1 MNRLGVKPR
10 GTRPVPPVERKAQ
23 TGSPSTGDVG
33 LATRLVGDDADVV
46 ADPRFRVILLGSVVS
61 PMGASLV
68 SPLLDSLVGV
78 YGVSEARI
86 GLVMAAFTAPA
97 IAAIPLVGLVSDR
110 YGRKPVLTAGLATFG
125 AAGVALAFTA
135 DFRAVVALRL
145 LQGIGFTGIAPV
157 LIAATGDLFAGD
169 REATAQG
176 VRFTTVGLSLA
187 LVPALAGLLVALAW
201 QYPFALY
208 ALGLPAA
215 AVVHVHFEEPTTATD
230 DGDAARN
237 VHRLGAALR
246 RPRLGLVL
254 LGRTVPSVL
263 WFGFLTYNSIVVVRF
278 LDGSPGA
285 AGALVGVA
293 SAASSVGGTQ
303 VGRLTA
309 AFETRRVPLLA
320 GTAAS
325 GVGLGGVAL
334 APSLAIAGVGAVVVG
349 AGFGVVLTLYR
360 STISTLAPDDLRG
373 SLVSLGESAGRLG
386 STLTPVV
393 MGGAVAL
400 ATPRYGFEAAVRGTL
415 LGVVGCG
422 VAVGVVAVVLAD
434 RYAGLAAD

>member
-1 MNRLGVKPR
+1 MAL
-10 GTRPVPPVERKAQ
+10 TE
-23 TGSPSTGDVG
+23 
-33 LATRLVGDDADVV
+33 RLVGENADVA
-46 ADPRFRVILLGSVVS
+46 ADPRFRVILLGSLVS

-68 SPLLDSLVGV
+68 SPLLDSLVSV
-78 YGVSEARI
+78 YGVSEARV

-97 IAAIPLVGLVSDR
+97 IVAIPLVGLVSDR
-110 YGRKPVLTAGLATFG
+110 YGRKPVLTAGLAVFG
-125 AAGVALAFTA
+125 AAGAALAFTT
-135 DFRAVVALRL
+135 DFRVVVALRF
-145 LQGIGFTGIAPV
+145 LQGVGYTGVAPV

-176 VRFTTVGLSLA
+176 LRFTTVGLSLA
-187 LVPALAGLLVALAW
+187 LVPVLAGLLVALAW
-201 QYPFALY
+201 QYPFAIY

-215 AVVHVHFEEPTTATD
+215 AVVHRYYEESAGGNGDPD
-230 DGDAARN
+230 DGAD
-237 VHRLGAALR
+237 HRLRDALR
-246 RPRLGLVL
+246 SPRLGLVL
-254 LGRTVPSVL
+254 LGRTVPSIL

-278 LDGSPGA
+278 LDGTPGA

-293 SAASSVGGTQ
+293 SVASSVGGTQ

-325 GVGLGGVAL
+325 GAGLGGVAL
-334 APSLAIAGVGAVVVG
+334 APSLPVAIVAAVVVG
-349 AGFGVVLTLYR
+349 AGFGLVLTLYR
-360 STISTLAPDDLRG
+360 STISTLAPDALRG
-373 SLVSLGESAGRLG
+373 SLVSLGESAGRAG

-415 LGVVGCG
+415 LGVVVVGG
-422 VAVGVVAVVLAD
+422 ALGVVAVVLAD
-434 RYAGLAAD
+434 RYADLAADG

>member
-1 MNRLGVKPR
+1 VAL
-10 GTRPVPPVERKAQ
+10 TE
-23 TGSPSTGDVG
+23 
-33 LATRLVGDDADVV
+33 RLVGENADVA
-46 ADPRFRVILLGSVVS
+46 ADPRFRVILLGSLVS
-61 PMGASLV
+61 PMGASVV
-68 SPLLDSLVGV
+68 SPLLDSLVPV

-97 IAAIPLVGLVSDR
+97 IVAIPLVGLVSDR
-110 YGRKPVLTAGLATFG
+110 YGRKPVLTVGLAVFG
-125 AAGVALAFTA
+125 TAGAALAFTTE
-135 DFRAVVALRL
+135 FRAVVVLRF
-145 LQGIGFTGIAPV
+145 LQGVGYTGVAPV
-157 LIAATGDLFAGD
+157 LVAATGDLFAGD

-176 VRFTTVGLSLA
+176 LRFTTAGLSLA
-187 LVPALAGLLVALAW
+187 LVPVLAGLLVALAW
-201 QYPFALY
+201 QYPFAIY

-215 AVVHVHFEEPTTATD
+215 AVVHRYYEESAGGNGDTT
-230 DGDAARN
+230 DGAD
-237 VHRLGAALR
+237 HRLRDALR
-246 RPRLGLVL
+246 SPRLGPVP
-254 LGRTVPSVL
+254 LGRAVPSTL

-293 SAASSVGGTQ
+293 SVASSVGGTQ

-325 GVGLGGVAL
+325 GAGLGGVAL
-334 APSLAIAGVGAVVVG
+334 APSLPVAMIAAVVVG
-349 AGFGVVLTLYR
+349 AGFGLVLTLFR
-360 STISTLAPDDLRG
+360 STISTLAPDALRG
-373 SLVSLGESAGRLG
+373 SLVSLGESAGRVG

-415 LGVVGCG
+415 LGVV
-422 VAVGVVAVVLAD
+422 AVGSALGVVAVVLAD
-434 RYAGLAAD
+434 RYADLAADG

>member
-1 MNRLGVKPR
+1 MEL
-10 GTRPVPPVERKAQ
+10 T
-23 TGSPSTGDVG
+23 
-33 LATRLVGDDADVV
+33 TRLVGDDADVV

-68 SPLLDSLVGV
+68 SPLLDSLVSV

-97 IAAIPLVGLVSDR
+97 IVAIPLVGLVSDR
-110 YGRKPVLTAGLATFG
+110 YGRKPVLTAGLAIFG
-125 AAGVALAFTA
+125 ATGAALAFTT
-135 DFRAVVALRL
+135 DFRVVVALRL
-145 LQGIGFTGIAPV
+145 LQGVGFTGVAPV
-157 LIAATGDLFAGD
+157 LIAATGDLFTGD

-187 LVPALAGLLVALAW
+187 LVPVLAGLLVALAW

-208 ALGLPAA
+208 ALGLPTA
-215 AVVHVHFEEPTTATD
+215 AVVHRYFEEPTTANGSD
-230 DGDAARN
+230 RGRDVRRLGDA
-237 VHRLGAALR
+237 LR
-246 RPRLGLVL
+246 SPRLGLVL

-293 SAASSVGGTQ
+293 SVASSVGGAQ

-325 GVGLGGVAL
+325 GVGLGGIAL
-334 APSLAIAGVGAVVVG
+334 APSLPVAAVAAVVIG

-373 SLVSLGESAGRLG
+373 SLVSLGESAGRVG

-400 ATPRYGFEAAVRGTL
+400 ATPRFGFEAAVRGTL

-422 VAVGVVAVVLAD
+422 VAVGVVAVLLAD
-434 RYAGLAAD
+434 RHATLAADG

>member
-1 MNRLGVKPR
+1 MAL
-10 GTRPVPPVERKAQ
+10 TE
-23 TGSPSTGDVG
+23 
-33 LATRLVGDDADVV
+33 RLVGENADVA
-46 ADPRFRVILLGSVVS
+46 ADPRFRVILLGSLVS

-68 SPLLDSLVGV
+68 SPLLDSLVSV

-97 IAAIPLVGLVSDR
+97 IVAIPLVGLVSDR
-110 YGRKPVLTAGLATFG
+110 YGRKPVLTAGLAVFG
-125 AAGVALAFTA
+125 AAGAALAFTT
-135 DFRAVVALRL
+135 DFRVVVALRF
-145 LQGIGFTGIAPV
+145 LQGVGYTGVAPV

-176 VRFTTVGLSLA
+176 LRFTTVGLSLA
-187 LVPALAGLLVALAW
+187 LVPVLAGLLVALAW
-201 QYPFALY
+201 QYPFAIY

-215 AVVHVHFEEPTTATD
+215 AVVHRYYEESASGNGETK
-230 DGDAARN
+230 DGDG
-237 VHRLGAALR
+237 HRLRDALR
-246 RPRLGLVL
+246 SPRLGLVL

-293 SAASSVGGTQ
+293 SVASSVGGTQ

-325 GVGLGGVAL
+325 GAGLGGVAL
-334 APSLAIAGVGAVVVG
+334 APSLPVAGVGAVVVG

-360 STISTLAPDDLRG
+360 STISTLAPDALRG
-373 SLVSLGESAGRLG
+373 SLVSLGESAGRVG

-393 MGGAVAL
+393 MGGVVAL

-415 LGVVGCG
+415 LGVV
-422 VAVGVVAVVLAD
+422 AVGGALGVVAVVLAD
-434 RYAGLAAD
+434 RYADLAADG

>member
-1 MNRLGVKPR
+1 M
-10 GTRPVPPVERKAQ
+10 
-23 TGSPSTGDVG
+23 G

-46 ADPRFRVILLGSVVS
+46 ADPRFRVILLGSVIS

-97 IAAIPLVGLVSDR
+97 IVAIPLVGLVSDR

-125 AAGVALAFTA
+125 AAGAALAFTA
-135 DFRAVVALRL
+135 DFRTVLALRL
-145 LQGIGFTGIAPV
+145 VQGVGFTGIAPV

-176 VRFTTVGLSLA
+176 VRFTTVGLSLG
-187 LVPALAGLLVALAW
+187 LVPVLAGLFVALAW
-201 QYPFALY
+201 QYPFALF

-215 AVVHVHFEEPTTATD
+215 AVVHRYFEEPATATNG
-230 DGDAARN
+230 GDSAHN
-237 VHRLGAALR
+237 VRRLAAALR
-246 RPRLGLVL
+246 RPRLGFVL

-293 SAASSVGGTQ
+293 SVASSVGGTQ

-334 APSLAIAGVGAVVVG
+334 APSLPVVGVGAVVVG

-400 ATPRYGFEAAVRGTL
+400 ATPRYGFEIAVRGTL

-422 VAVGVVAVVLAD
+422 AVGGAVAVVLAD
-434 RYAGLAAD
+434 RHADLAADG

>member
-1 MNRLGVKPR
+1 
-10 GTRPVPPVERKAQ
+10 
-23 TGSPSTGDVG
+23 VG

-68 SPLLDSLVGV
+68 SPLLDSLVSV
-78 YGVSEARI
+78 YGVSEAQV

-97 IAAIPLVGLVSDR
+97 IVAIPLVGLVSDR
-110 YGRKPVLTAGLATFG
+110 YGRKPVLTAGLAIFG
-125 AAGVALAFTA
+125 ATGAALAFTT

-145 LQGIGFTGIAPV
+145 LQGVGFTGIAPV

-187 LVPALAGLLVALAW
+187 LVPVLAGVLVALSW

-215 AVVHVHFEEPTTATD
+215 VVVHRYFEESATENGD
-230 DGDAARN
+230 TDRGHDVRRLGDA
-237 VHRLGAALR
+237 LR
-246 RPRLGLVL
+246 SPRLGLVL

-293 SAASSVGGTQ
+293 SVASSVGGTQ

-334 APSLAIAGVGAVVVG
+334 APSLPVAAVAAVVIG

-422 VAVGVVAVVLAD
+422 VALGVVAVLLAD
-434 RYAGLAAD
+434 RHATLAADG

>member
-1 MNRLGVKPR
+1 
-10 GTRPVPPVERKAQ
+10 
-23 TGSPSTGDVG
+23 VG

-97 IAAIPLVGLVSDR
+97 IVAIPLVGLVSDR

-125 AAGVALAFTA
+125 AAGAALAFTA
-135 DFRAVVALRL
+135 DFRTVLALRL

-157 LIAATGDLFAGD
+157 LIAATGDLFTGD

-187 LVPALAGLLVALAW
+187 LVPVLAGLLVALAW
-201 QYPFALY
+201 QYPFALF

-215 AVVHVHFEEPTTATD
+215 AVVHRYFEEPATATNG
-230 DGDAARN
+230 GDSARN
-237 VHRLGAALR
+237 VRRLRAALR

-293 SAASSVGGTQ
+293 SVASSVGGTQ

-320 GTAAS
+320 GTVAS
-325 GVGLGGVAL
+325 GLGLGGVAL
-334 APSLAIAGVGAVVVG
+334 APSLPVAGVGAVVVG

-434 RYAGLAAD
+434 RYADLAAD

>member
-1 MNRLGVKPR
+1 MAL
-10 GTRPVPPVERKAQ
+10 TE
-23 TGSPSTGDVG
+23 
-33 LATRLVGDDADVV
+33 RLVGENADVA
-46 ADPRFRVILLGSVVS
+46 ADPRFRVILLGSLVS
-61 PMGASLV
+61 PMGSSLV

-97 IAAIPLVGLVSDR
+97 IVAIPLVGLVSDR
-110 YGRKPVLTAGLATFG
+110 YGRKPVLTAGLAVFG
-125 AAGVALAFTA
+125 AAGAALAFTT
-135 DFRAVVALRL
+135 DFRVVVALRF
-145 LQGIGFTGIAPV
+145 LQGVGYTGVAPV

-176 VRFTTVGLSLA
+176 LRFTTVGLSLA
-187 LVPALAGLLVALAW
+187 LVPVLAGLLVAFAW
-201 QYPFALY
+201 QYPFAIY

-215 AVVHVHFEEPTTATD
+215 AVVHRYYEESAGGNGDAD
-230 DGDAARN
+230 DGDGDD
-237 VHRLGAALR
+237 HRLRDALR
-246 RPRLGLVL
+246 SPRLGLVL

-278 LDGSPGA
+278 LDGTPGA

-293 SAASSVGGTQ
+293 SVASSVGGTQ

-325 GVGLGGVAL
+325 GAGLGGVAL
-334 APSLAIAGVGAVVVG
+334 APSLPVAMVAAVVVG
-349 AGFGVVLTLYR
+349 AGFGLVLTLYR
-360 STISTLAPDDLRG
+360 STISTLAPDALRG
-373 SLVSLGESAGRLG
+373 SLVSLGESAGRVG

-415 LGVVGCG
+415 LGVVGVG

-434 RYAGLAAD
+434 RYADLAADG

>member
-1 MNRLGVKPR
+1 VAL
-10 GTRPVPPVERKAQ
+10 TE
-23 TGSPSTGDVG
+23 
-33 LATRLVGDDADVV
+33 RLVGENADVA
-46 ADPRFRVILLGSVVS
+46 ADPRFRVILLGSLVS

-68 SPLLDSLVGV
+68 SPLLDSLVSV
-78 YGVSEARI
+78 YGVSEARV

-97 IAAIPLVGLVSDR
+97 IVAIPLVGLVSDR
-110 YGRKPVLTAGLATFG
+110 YGRKPVLTAGLAVFG
-125 AAGVALAFTA
+125 AAGAALAFTT
-135 DFRAVVALRL
+135 DFRVVVALRF
-145 LQGIGFTGIAPV
+145 LQGVGYTGVAPV

-176 VRFTTVGLSLA
+176 LRFTTVGLSLA
-187 LVPALAGLLVALAW
+187 LVPVLAGLLVALAW
-201 QYPFALY
+201 QYPFAIY

-215 AVVHVHFEEPTTATD
+215 AVVHRYYEESAGGNGDPD
-230 DGDAARN
+230 DGAD
-237 VHRLGAALR
+237 HRLRDALR
-246 RPRLGLVL
+246 SPRLGLVL
-254 LGRTVPSVL
+254 LGRTVPSIL

-278 LDGSPGA
+278 LDGTPGA

-293 SAASSVGGTQ
+293 SVASSVGGTQ

-325 GVGLGGVAL
+325 GAGLGGVAL
-334 APSLAIAGVGAVVVG
+334 APSLPVAIVAAVVVG
-349 AGFGVVLTLYR
+349 AGFGLVLTLYR
-360 STISTLAPDDLRG
+360 STISTLAPDALRG
-373 SLVSLGESAGRLG
+373 SLVSLGESAGRAG

-415 LGVVGCG
+415 LGVVVVGG
-422 VAVGVVAVVLAD
+422 ALGVVAVVLAD
-434 RYAGLAAD
+434 RYADLAADG

>member
-1 MNRLGVKPR
+1 
-10 GTRPVPPVERKAQ
+10 
-23 TGSPSTGDVG
+23 VG
-33 LATRLVGDDADVV
+33 LTTRLVGDDADVV

-68 SPLLDSLVGV
+68 SPLLDSLVPV
-78 YGVSEARI
+78 YGASEARI

-97 IAAIPLVGLVSDR
+97 VVAIPLVGLVSDR
-110 YGRKPVLTAGLATFG
+110 YGRKPVLTAGLAVFG
-125 AAGVALAFTA
+125 VTGTALAFTA
-135 DFRAVVALRL
+135 DFGVVVALRL

-157 LIAATGDLFAGD
+157 LIAATGDLFTGD

-187 LVPALAGLLVALAW
+187 LVPVVAGLLVALAW
-201 QYPFALY
+201 QYPFVLF

-215 AVVHVHFEEPTTATD
+215 AVVHLYFEESAAENG
-230 DGDAARN
+230 GDRGRD
-237 VHRLGAALR
+237 VRRLGGALR
-246 RPRLGLVL
+246 SPRLGLVL

-278 LDGSPGA
+278 LDGTPGA

-293 SAASSVGGTQ
+293 SVASSVGGAQ

-320 GTAAS
+320 GTAALS
-325 GVGLGGVAL
+325 AGLGGIAL
-334 APSLAIAGVGAVVVG
+334 APSLPVAGVAAVVIG

-393 MGGAVAL
+393 MGGAVAI

-415 LGVVGCG
+415 LGVVGYG
-422 VAVGVVAVVLAD
+422 VAVGIVAVLLAD
-434 RYAGLAAD
+434 RHATLAADG

>member
-1 MNRLGVKPR
+1 VGFVSRL
-10 GTRPVPPVERKAQ
+10 A
-23 TGSPSTGDVG
+23 
-33 LATRLVGDDADVV
+33 GDDADVL
-46 ADPRFRVILLGSVVS
+46 ADPRFRVILLGSVIS
-61 PMGASLV
+61 PMGSSLV

-97 IAAIPLVGLVSDR
+97 IVAIPLVGMVSDR
-110 YGRKPVLTAGLATFG
+110 YGRKPVLTAGLAIFG
-125 AAGVALAFTA
+125 AAGAALAFTT

-145 LQGIGFTGIAPV
+145 LQGVGFTGIAPV

-176 VRFTTVGLSLA
+176 LRFTTVGLSLA
-187 LVPALAGLLVALAW
+187 LFPALAGLLVALAW
-201 QYPFALY
+201 QYPFALF

-215 AVVHVHFEEPTTATD
+215 VVVHLWFEEPEATD
-230 DGDAARN
+230 DAADRSLDWR
-237 VHRLGAALR
+237 RLAAVLR
-246 RPRLGLVL
+246 TPHVALVL
-254 LGRTVPSVL
+254 LGRPVPSVL

-278 LDGSPGA
+278 LEGTPGA

-293 SAASSVGGTQ
+293 SVASSVGGAQ

-309 AFETRRVPLLA
+309 AFETRRVPLLV

-325 GVGLGGVAL
+325 GLGLTGIAL
-334 APSLAIAGVGAVVVG
+334 APSLPVAGVGAVVIG

-360 STISTLAPDDLRG
+360 STISTLAPDGLRG
-373 SLVSLGESAGRLG
+373 SLVSVGESAGRLG

-393 MGGAVAL
+393 MGAVVAVA
-400 ATPRYGFEAAVRGTL
+400 TPKYGFEAAVRGTL
-415 LGVVGCG
+415 LAVVGG
-422 VAVGVVAVVLAD
+422 AVAVGVVAIVLAD
-434 RYAGLAAD
+434 RRATLAD

>member
-1 MNRLGVKPR
+1 M
-10 GTRPVPPVERKAQ
+10 
-23 TGSPSTGDVG
+23 G

-97 IAAIPLVGLVSDR
+97 IVAIPLVGLVSDR

-125 AAGVALAFTA
+125 AAGAALAFTA
-135 DFRAVVALRL
+135 DFRAVLALRL
-145 LQGIGFTGIAPV
+145 LQGVGFTGIAPV

-187 LVPALAGLLVALAW
+187 LVPVLAGLLVALAW
-201 QYPFALY
+201 QYPFVLY

-215 AVVHVHFEEPTTATD
+215 VVVHRYFEESATD
-230 DGDAARN
+230 NGADRGHGVRRLGDA
-237 VHRLGAALR
+237 LR
-246 RPRLGLVL
+246 SPRLGLVL

-293 SAASSVGGTQ
+293 SVASSVGGSQ

-309 AFETRRVPLLA
+309 AFETRRLPLLA

-325 GVGLGGVAL
+325 GVGLGGIAL
-334 APSLAIAGVGAVVVG
+334 APSLPVAAVAAGVIG

-386 STLTPVV
+386 STLTPVA

-415 LGVVGCG
+415 LGVVGYG

-434 RYAGLAAD
+434 RHADLAADE

>member
-1 MNRLGVKPR
+1 M
-10 GTRPVPPVERKAQ
+10 
-23 TGSPSTGDVG
+23 G

-97 IAAIPLVGLVSDR
+97 IVAIPLVGLVSDR

-125 AAGVALAFTA
+125 AAGAALAFTA
-135 DFRAVVALRL
+135 DFRTVLALRL

-157 LIAATGDLFAGD
+157 LIAATGDLFTGD

-187 LVPALAGLLVALAW
+187 LVPVLAGLLVALAW
-201 QYPFALY
+201 QYPFALF

-215 AVVHVHFEEPTTATD
+215 AVVHRYFEEPATATNG
-230 DGDAARN
+230 GDSARN
-237 VHRLGAALR
+237 VRRLRAALR

-293 SAASSVGGTQ
+293 SVASSVGGTQ

-320 GTAAS
+320 GTVAS
-325 GVGLGGVAL
+325 GLGLGGVAL
-334 APSLAIAGVGAVVVG
+334 APSLPVAGVGAVVVG

-434 RYAGLAAD
+434 RYADLAAD

>member
-1 MNRLGVKPR
+1 
-10 GTRPVPPVERKAQ
+10 
-23 TGSPSTGDVG
+23 VG

-68 SPLLDSLVGV
+68 SPLLDSLVGI

-97 IAAIPLVGLVSDR
+97 IVAIPLVGLVSDR

-125 AAGVALAFTA
+125 AAGAALAFTA
-135 DFRAVVALRL
+135 DFRAVLALRL

-157 LIAATGDLFAGD
+157 LIAATGDLFTGD

-187 LVPALAGLLVALAW
+187 LVPVLAGLLVALAW
-201 QYPFALY
+201 QYPFALF

-215 AVVHVHFEEPTTATD
+215 AVVHVYFEEPTTAANG
-230 DGDAARN
+230 GDAARN
-237 VHRLGAALR
+237 VRRLGAALR

-254 LGRTVPSVL
+254 LGRTVPSIL

-278 LDGSPGA
+278 LGGSPGA

-293 SAASSVGGTQ
+293 SVASSVGGTQ

-325 GVGLGGVAL
+325 GLGLGGVAL
-334 APSLAIAGVGAVVVG
+334 APSLPVAGVGAVVVG

-360 STISTLAPDDLRG
+360 STISTLAPNDLRG

-434 RYAGLAAD
+434 RHADLAAD

>member
-1 MNRLGVKPR
+1 MAL
-10 GTRPVPPVERKAQ
+10 TE
-23 TGSPSTGDVG
+23 
-33 LATRLVGDDADVV
+33 RLVGENADVA
-46 ADPRFRVILLGSVVS
+46 ADPRFRVILLGSLVS

-68 SPLLDSLVGV
+68 SPLLDSLVSV

-97 IAAIPLVGLVSDR
+97 IVAIPLVGLVSDR
-110 YGRKPVLTAGLATFG
+110 YGRKPVLTAGLAVFG
-125 AAGVALAFTA
+125 AAGAALAFTT
-135 DFRAVVALRL
+135 DFRVVVALRF
-145 LQGIGFTGIAPV
+145 LQGIGYTGVAPV
-157 LIAATGDLFAGD
+157 LVAATGDLFAGD

-176 VRFTTVGLSLA
+176 LRFTTVGLSLA
-187 LVPALAGLLVALAW
+187 LVPVLAGLLVALAW
-201 QYPFALY
+201 QYPFAIY

-215 AVVHVHFEEPTTATD
+215 AVVHRYYEESAGGNGD
-230 DGDAARN
+230 DGDGDD
-237 VHRLGAALR
+237 HRLRDALR
-246 RPRLGLVL
+246 SPRLGLVL

-278 LDGSPGA
+278 LDGTPGA

-293 SAASSVGGTQ
+293 SVASSVGGTQ

-325 GVGLGGVAL
+325 GTGLGGVAL
-334 APSLAIAGVGAVVVG
+334 APSLPVAMVAAVVVG
-349 AGFGVVLTLYR
+349 AGFGLVLTLYR
-360 STISTLAPDDLRG
+360 STISTLAPDALRG
-373 SLVSLGESAGRLG
+373 SLVSLGESAGRVG

-393 MGGAVAL
+393 MGGAVAF

-415 LGVVGCG
+415 LGVVVVGG
-422 VAVGVVAVVLAD
+422 ALGVVAVVLAD
-434 RYAGLAAD
+434 RYADLAADG

>member
-1 MNRLGVKPR
+1 MAL
-10 GTRPVPPVERKAQ
+10 TE
-23 TGSPSTGDVG
+23 
-33 LATRLVGDDADVV
+33 RLVGENADVA
-46 ADPRFRVILLGSVVS
+46 ADPRFRVILLGSLVS

-68 SPLLDSLVGV
+68 SPLLDSLVSV

-97 IAAIPLVGLVSDR
+97 IVAIPLVGLVSDR
-110 YGRKPVLTAGLATFG
+110 YGRKPVLTAGLAVFG
-125 AAGVALAFTA
+125 AAGAALAFTT
-135 DFRAVVALRL
+135 DFRAVVALRF
-145 LQGIGFTGIAPV
+145 LQGVGYTGVAPV

-176 VRFTTVGLSLA
+176 LRFTTVGLSLA
-187 LVPALAGLLVALAW
+187 LVPVLAGLLVALAW
-201 QYPFALY
+201 QYPFAIY

-215 AVVHVHFEEPTTATD
+215 AVVHRYYEESAGGN
-230 DGDAARN
+230 GDANETGDDR
-237 VHRLGAALR
+237 RLRDALR
-246 RPRLGLVL
+246 SPRLGLVL
-254 LGRTVPSVL
+254 LGRAVPSVL

-278 LDGSPGA
+278 LDGTPGA

-293 SAASSVGGTQ
+293 SVASSVGGTQ

-325 GVGLGGVAL
+325 GAGLGGVAL
-334 APSLAIAGVGAVVVG
+334 APSLPVAIVAAVVVG
-349 AGFGVVLTLYR
+349 AGFGLVLTLYR
-360 STISTLAPDDLRG
+360 STISTLAPDALRG
-373 SLVSLGESAGRLG
+373 SLVSLGESAGRVG

-415 LGVVGCG
+415 LGVVAVGG
-422 VAVGVVAVVLAD
+422 VLGVVAVVLAD
-434 RYAGLAAD
+434 RYANLAVGG

>member
-1 MNRLGVKPR
+1 VSLV
-10 GTRPVPPVERKAQ
+10 
-23 TGSPSTGDVG
+23 
-33 LATRLVGDDADVV
+33 TRLVGDDADVV

-68 SPLLDSLVGV
+68 SPLLDSLVTV

-97 IAAIPLVGLVSDR
+97 IVAIPLVGLVSDR
-110 YGRKPVLTAGLATFG
+110 YGRKPMLTAGLASFG
-125 AAGVALAFTA
+125 AAGAALAFTT
-135 DFRAVVALRL
+135 DFRTVVALRL
-145 LQGIGFTGIAPV
+145 LQGVGFTGIAPV
-157 LIAATGDLFAGD
+157 LIAATGDLFTGD

-187 LVPALAGLLVALAW
+187 LVPVLAGVLVALAW
-201 QYPFALY
+201 QYPFVLF

-215 AVVHVHFEEPTTATD
+215 VVVHLYFEESAAENGGD
-230 DGDAARN
+230 RGRDVRRLGDA
-237 VHRLGAALR
+237 LR
-246 RPRLGLVL
+246 SPRLGLVL
-254 LGRTVPSVL
+254 LGRTVPSIL

-278 LDGSPGA
+278 LGGTPGA

-293 SAASSVGGTQ
+293 SVASSVGGTQ

-309 AFETRRVPLLA
+309 AFETRRIPLLA
-320 GTAAS
+320 GTVAS
-325 GVGLGGVAL
+325 GVGLGGIAL
-334 APSLAIAGVGAVVVG
+334 APSLLVAAVAAVVIG

-373 SLVSLGESAGRLG
+373 SLVSLGESAGRVG
-386 STLTPVV
+386 STLTPVA
-393 MGGAVAL
+393 MGGAVGL

-422 VAVGVVAVVLAD
+422 VAVGVVAVLLAD
-434 RYAGLAAD
+434 RHATLAADG